1 MRSTYSLDDTRRKA
15 QTRRTWTDAEVRT
28 LCALYQS
35 MLTAQRAGERFV
47 KAPAV
52 RACAA
57 ELQRSKGSVEAKLMN
72 LSACQRDLG
81 RDYVA
86 GYKPLPSYAKSM
98 LQIVE
103 GAVS

>member
-1 MRSTYSLDDTRRKA
+1 MRSTYSLDETRRKA
-15 QTRRTWTDAEVRT
+15 QARRVWTDAEVRT

-35 MLTAQRAGERFV
+35 MLTAQRSAEPFI

-57 ELQRSKGSVEAKLMN
+57 SLGRTKGSVEAKLMN

-98 LQIVE
+98 LPIVRSE
-103 GAVS
+103 IV

>member
-1 MRSTYSLDDTRRKA
+1 MRSTYSLDETRRKA
-15 QTRRTWTDAEVRT
+15 QARRVWTDAEVRT

-35 MLTAQRAGERFV
+35 MLTAQRAGARFV

-57 ELQRSKGSVEAKLMN
+57 SLGRTKGSVEAKLMN

-98 LQIVE
+98 LPLVRSEIV
-103 GAVS
+103 

>member
-1 MRSTYSLDDTRRKA
+1 MRSTYSPDKTRRKT
-15 QTRRTWTDAEVRT
+15 QKRRAWTDAEVRT
-28 LCALYQS
+28 LCALYS
-35 MLTAQRAGERFV
+35 LMLDAQRAGKAFC

-52 RACAA
+52 RAVAA

-81 RDYVA
+81 RDFVA

-103 GAVS
+103 SEVS